1 MGILTSDDSDTL
13 DPAAPEP
20 SDNYVVSE
28 MPRVRGRA
36 RLICSW
42 FLRYSVVEPLQCNT
56 RVGTSNHPGPPGSDL
71 VWTGAEPRFC
81 FSPTRGPESYSEKS
95 ISRGLTMKWRP
106 LWHQSLLRRWVLRA
120 EGFRHIFVCLGMD
133 ATDCLLWKS
142 CMVTNYPKE
151 RICVSGGRIMF

>member
-1 MGILTSDDSDTL
+1 MGILTPDDSDTL

-28 MPRVRGRA
+28 MPRVR
-36 RLICSW
+36 
-42 FLRYSVVEPLQCNT
+42 
-56 RVGTSNHPGPPGSDL
+56 TSNHPGPPGSDL

-151 RICVSGGRIMF
+151 RMCVSGGRIMF